1 MSNSFIQSQYDLWHE
16 QMAANEQNDVLSLP
30 WYKTVAKSLPDLN
43 GKSIIEVGCG
53 RGVFSNYLANKYPGA
68 KITAIDFSES
78 AITIAKSN
86 FFNVP
91 NLHFEVGDAE
101 SLVFKEDQFDF
112 YISCETLEHV
122 FQPQKMIRE
131 AKRILLQGGH
141 FVITTEN
148 YFNAYLLVWLKCWL
162 LRKPFA
168 SGCGIQPN
176 ENFFIFIMILR
187 WIKRSGLKLEHTES
201 NHYQWLLLPKISP
214 SKLCTYEVDSK
225 ILKLLFKP
233 FGRHFTYIG
242 SKV

>member
-78 AITIAKSN
+78 AITIAKNN

-112 YISCETLEHV
+112 YNSCETLEHV

-131 AKRILLQGGH
+131 AKRILVQGGH

-176 ENFFIFIMILR
+176 ENFFIEVHPAMLHYGVSEQEIVER
-187 WIKRSGLKLEHTES
+187 IKRHYSDVKFYPLNRETGIHKIIQRYIPRPLRSFNILE
-201 NHYQWLLLPKISP
+201 N
-214 SKLCTYEVDSK
+214 
-225 ILKLLFKP
+225 
-233 FGRHFTYIG
+233 
-242 SKV
+242 